1 MMMKRYAICNLREE
15 RDLNTS
21 IDVECRAGTRHFS
34 GIPEN
39 QKSPG
44 ILEKVKKFWNL
55 EKLKKFYNSK

>member
-1 MMMKRYAICNLREE
+1 MIREVLTKY
-15 RDLNTS
+15 RD
-21 IDVECRAGTRHFS
+21 GTRHFS

-39 QKSPG
+39 QKSHG